1 MDFKKIEEEFKD
13 ESICESIEFQR
24 PRAHSNISNKSANDS
39 VNELGYCEAVTFYW
53 RIPQDNQRVMLF
65 EKLEYFVKLKEF
77 IDKQDKLL
85 RSEVCAKN
93 LTKYNQEVVNAAHEE
108 ELRKLFQYVSD
119 LKILYANKLDEYDK

>member
-1 MDFKKIEEEFKD
+1 
-13 ESICESIEFQR
+13 
-24 PRAHSNISNKSANDS
+24 
-39 VNELGYCEAVTFYW
+39 
-53 RIPQDNQRVMLF
+53 MLF

-85 RSEVCAKN
+85 RQEITAKN

-119 LKILYANKLDEYDK
+119 LKVLYASKLDEYDKQLQLARKGTRF